1 MTTKSIIVPDGT
13 KIVYDE
19 YGSMTHATIF
29 LLHGNGS
36 SARYFKPQIE
46 QYARYFHVSA
56 LDSRGHGRSSNTK
69 NKIEIMAIVSDI
81 EFMRKTF
88 NLSQFIILG
97 YSDGAN
103 IAIKYATVYPNR
115 VYRMVLNAPNL
126 SKKGIYKILWWLD
139 SFAQHL
145 TRVLAPISHY
155 AARRHKQLH
164 VMSEP
169 LNISRGDLQR
179 VAGDVLLVIGSFDLV
194 KRRHIER
201 IRQLLPHA
209 EMMVIPRHSHFIT
222 YTNPKK
228 FSRLVMPF
236 LLGGIKHAKN

>member
-46 QYARYFHVSA
+46 QYARYFHVIA

-88 NLSQFIILG
+88 NL
-97 YSDGAN
+97 
-103 IAIKYATVYPNR
+103 
-115 VYRMVLNAPNL
+115 
-126 SKKGIYKILWWLD
+126 
-139 SFAQHL
+139 
-145 TRVLAPISHY
+145 
-155 AARRHKQLH
+155 
-164 VMSEP
+164 
-169 LNISRGDLQR
+169 
-179 VAGDVLLVIGSFDLV
+179 
-194 KRRHIER
+194 
-201 IRQLLPHA
+201 
-209 EMMVIPRHSHFIT
+209 
-222 YTNPKK
+222 
-228 FSRLVMPF
+228 
-236 LLGGIKHAKN
+236 